1 MSGGSMDYF
10 FGRMQDYQGC
20 FHNVELDEL
29 YGDICKLMHD
39 REWYD
44 SGDYSS
50 GEWNESVIKFKSKWF
65 TERGYETRWE
75 KYIDD
80 KAKQLKADLL
90 DIRPY
95 CKDCAKW
102 LRKDETYGKCEKHP
116 MLTKQYEDAC
126 SDFEDKNNKGI
137 N

>member
-50 GEWNESVIKFKSKWF
+50 GEWNERVIKFKNKWF
-65 TERGYETRWE
+65 TEDGRNERWE
-75 KYIDD
+75 RYIDD
-80 KAKQLKADLL
+80 ASKQLKADLL
-90 DIRPY
+90 GIKMY

-126 SDFEDKNNKGI
+126 SDFEYKNNKGM